1 MKGFLNVI
9 RDFYTGI
16 FAMTVFLLS
25 IYALLQILRGTPPA
39 LSWLGLLFSAM
50 SPLSFL
56 VSYRF
61 SKIRKHE
68 TTIVF
73 SMLCGLGV
81 AICMT
86 ASSKY
91 GNAAGST
98 HIWAGLCLVT
108 WVLYLRLLRGKPA
121 GNPSTSP

>member
-25 IYALLQILRGTPPA
+25 IYALLQIVRGTPPA
-39 LSWLGLLFSAM
+39 LSWLGLFFSAI

-61 SKIRKHE
+61 LKIRKHE
-68 TTIVF
+68 NPIVF
-73 SMLCGLGV
+73 SLLCGMGV

-98 HIWAGLCLVT
+98 HIWAGLCLVA
-108 WVLYLRLLRGKPA
+108 WVLYLRLLRGKTA
-121 GNPSTSP
+121 GNPSSSP